1 MKLNG
6 LIRRHPNGWLT
17 YHEEET
23 YEVARLEGG
32 KVYSF
37 RIDSDFGPYL
47 EENVAHSFDL
57 PKKLYGNLA
66 QRANRVLASYR
77 KQGSGRMAVA
87 AIGQKGS
94 GKTLL
99 AKKIAVDSG
108 LPIIVV
114 AFAAPP
120 TLVDSFLESVGP
132 HVLFLDEFEKTFEK
146 EDLQNLF
153 LSVLDGTSGSSRLT
167 IITANDKRKL
177 ADYFLM
183 RPGRIRFLYTYE
195 GLERQFILE
204 YLDDVL
210 RAPEEYRTEILER
223 CELLRQDLNF
233 DILRVLVEEAN
244 DWHAELSVK
253 DIFTGINC
261 MPADAATEWVAEFS
275 FNRDVGVDIAAYRP
289 YSNLLEDLGEGMS
302 ISDLYVN
309 MAVRKVVPSARG
321 VPRVQL
327 GAAASD
333 EGSSTDA
340 LAVKLSEFF
349 PQKAA
354 TNDDGVRYESSCITI
369 DASYLNAVNP
379 RSVVFEVPLVVN
391 GTVLATPLRDLGLTN
406 RINRKP
412 EDYGTDDL
420 ILTAVFRK
428 QKKQA
433 AFRWYSF

>member
-57 PKKLYGNLA
+57 PKKLYGNLT

-146 EDLQNLF
+146 EDLQNQF

-223 CELLRQDLNF
+223 CESLRQDLNF

-244 DWHAELSVK
+244 DWHAELPVK

-261 MPADAATEWVAEFS
+261 MPADVASEWIAEFS
-275 FNRDVGVDIAAYRP
+275 FSRDVGVDIAAYRP
-289 YSNLLEDLGEGMS
+289 YSNLLEDLAEGMS
-302 ISDLYVN
+302 LSDIYVN
-309 MAVRKVVPSARG
+309 MAVRQDVPSARG
-321 VPRVQL
+321 VPRIQL
-327 GAAASD
+327 GEALSGG
-333 EGSSTDA
+333 GSSTDA
-340 LAVKLSEFF
+340 LAVKLNEIF
-349 PQKAA
+349 PEKSA
-354 TNDDGVRYESSCITI
+354 TNGGVRYESACITI
-369 DASYLNAVNP
+369 DATRLKTVNP
-379 RSVVFEVPLVVN
+379 KSVVFEIPLVVN
-391 GTVLATPLRDLGLTN
+391 GTALAAPMRDLGLTN

-412 EDYGTDDL
+412 EDYGADDL
-420 ILTAVFRK
+420 TLTVVFRK
-428 QKKQA
+428 QKRQA